1 MFLSWLLPLSEHR
14 SHKYCIQTKSV
25 YPKLIQDTLPY
36 QNNWRGESCFDLF
49 SITLR
54 IQTHIHTH
62 THAHTPTH
70 PTAVIP
76 FSANNGHIRAIY
88 AMQQSSKSPIPITN
102 AQVCSRHEWVC
113 IYKTTLPTRVFQ
125 IILLWLSVGNVIAG
139 HHNANSEKSTFYSW
153 ALFLVF
159 ASN

>member
-1 MFLSWLLPLSEHR
+1 MFLPEKSHGGGSHVLIYFQLHSEYR
-14 SHKYCIQTKSV
+14 PTY
-25 YPKLIQDTLPY
+25 
-36 QNNWRGESCFDLF
+36 
-49 SITLR
+49 
-54 IQTHIHTH
+54 TH